1 MEMGI
6 NYMRFVKTILLTGIL
21 LLLVC
26 GCGDNQ
32 QKSSANEEKSAE
44 EYVEE
49 YTKYK
54 KLIQSIGQLEIAVPD
69 YTMGENQVA
78 YSRNEYFK
86 PENALILVYI
96 NPMANDE
103 LLDAYITDAKK
114 IDSLLMANPRYC
126 KYIRKNN
133 PYYITYMC
141 RENEIYSLELNGK
154 NDYEKM
160 RDSIS
165 KVVEEYRPEV
175 EAQATEFISFL
186 NSYDGIEKDS
196 EGNFYYVVDSKKVS
210 DSLDRIMKSIEEIQQ
225 EYPFNSKEMQHYICS
240 ADYIGNFDG
249 TYKIYVDEYGK
260 ETIGGSGGLVSED
273 NAFYYSEYKI
283 YNSVYEH
290 FVQQGS
296 YNDGTMAF
304 VYYYTLAKNGN
315 PWMCTLDF
323 SGVNGN
329 VKLSEEEILDGI
341 YGAYSD
347 ICEAHKNHGITISSD
362 LHINGSLELLG
373 EDEGMYL
380 EINAW
385 VPMSED
391 YEKEEFIQTLKDNSR
406 RFDESEFI
414 LPDDCE

>member
-1 MEMGI
+1 
-6 NYMRFVKTILLTGIL
+6 MRLVRTIIITGML

-26 GCGDNQ
+26 GCGENQ
-32 QKSSANEEKSAE
+32 QKSSDNSSKSAQ

-49 YTKYK
+49 YTNYK
-54 KLIQSIGQLEIAVPD
+54 QLIQNLGKLDIAVAD
-69 YTMGENQVA
+69 YSMGKNQTA
-78 YSRNEYFK
+78 YYRNEDYN
-86 PENALILVYI
+86 PENPLITVYI
-96 NPMANDE
+96 NPISNEE
-103 LLDAYITDAKK
+103 LIDAYISDAQK
-114 IDSLLMANPRYC
+114 IESLLMDNPRYC
-126 KYIRKNN
+126 KYIKRNQ
-133 PYYITYMC
+133 PYLVTYMC
-141 RENEIYSLELNGK
+141 WGNEIYNLKINGK
-154 NDYEKM
+154 TDYEKM
-160 RDSIS
+160 RESITDAVA
-165 KVVEEYRPEV
+165 KYGPEV
-175 EAQATEFISFL
+175 EAQAKEFISFL

-196 EGNFYYVVDSKKVS
+196 EGNFYYVVDSKNVS
-210 DSLDRIMKSIEEIQQ
+210 DSLDEIMKSIEEIRKM
-225 EYPFNSKEMQHYICS
+225 YPFDPDEMKHYNCS
-240 ADYIGNFDG
+240 ADYIGNFDE
-249 TYKIYVDEYGK
+249 TYKIYIDEYGN

-304 VYYYTLAKNGN
+304 VYYYTLEKNGD

-347 ICEAHKNHGITISSD
+347 ICEAHKKHGITISSD
-362 LHINGSLELLG
+362 LHINGSMALSE
-373 EDEGMYL
+373 EDENLCL
-380 EINAW
+380 EVNAW

-391 YEKEEFIQTLKDNSR
+391 CGKEEFVQILMENSR
-406 RFDESEFI
+406 RYDESEYI